1 MAVTNR
7 LFPRAGRVDR
17 VEWQGDLDELFRRHD
32 GMGCIRVH
40 TIFHREN
47 PLSAIRE
54 RGYDCSMTSLLE
66 IKAAIDRLSPQE
78 YCELMAMLHPAVDDD
93 WDRHIA
99 ADVAAGRLDALI
111 AEARA
116 DIEAGRTVPL
126 ETVLDEDERSEGRP

>member
-1 MAVTNR
+1 
-7 LFPRAGRVDR
+7 
-17 VEWQGDLDELFRRHD
+17 
-32 GMGCIRVH
+32 
-40 TIFHREN
+40 
-47 PLSAIRE
+47 
-54 RGYDCSMTSLLE
+54 MTSLLE

-93 WDRHIA
+93 WDRQIG

-126 ETVLDEDERSEGRP
+126 ETVLEEDERSEGRP